1 MRPGGNMAA
10 FTFRENNATC
20 RVNVWLTADQT
31 PGRTRGYFFV
41 GRGAGGGR
49 AMSRKPSKSYY
60 RAGWEPCERCGA
72 AKRYCKCREEGGTD
86 DQSSDS

>member
-41 GRGAGGGR
+41 GRGVGGGAR
-49 AMSRKPSKSYY
+49 
-60 RAGWEPCERCGA
+60 
-72 AKRYCKCREEGGTD
+72 
-86 DQSSDS
+86 